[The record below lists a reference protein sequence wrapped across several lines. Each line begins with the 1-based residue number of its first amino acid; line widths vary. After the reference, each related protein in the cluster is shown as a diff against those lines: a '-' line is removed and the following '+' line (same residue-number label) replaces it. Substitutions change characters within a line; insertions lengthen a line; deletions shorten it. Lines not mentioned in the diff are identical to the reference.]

1 MSMNGTKA
9 FGLHLDATLKVIK
22 QDLTRRFREQ
32 GIDLTPEQYALLA
45 ELAARGELAQK
56 ELAKSTFKDAP
67 TVSRIIDLLV
77 KKGWI
82 NRSADTDDRRKYILT
97 LTPAGQAAF
106 ETAAPIV
113 HAAREVGWQGL
124 TEEDYSRLK
133 HILDR
138 VVENIQG

>member
-45 ELAARGELAQK
+45 ELASRGELAQK

-97 LTPAGQAAF
+97 LTPAGQAIF

>member
-1 MSMNGTKA
+1 MNLNGTKA

-32 GIDLTPEQYALLA
+32 GIDLTPEQFALLA
-45 ELAARGELAQK
+45 ELAVRGELAQK

-82 NRSADTDDRRKYILT
+82 NRSSDTDDRRKYILT
-97 LTPAGQAAF
+97 LTAEGRTLYEQ
-106 ETAAPIV
+106 AAPIV
-113 HAAREVGWQGL
+113 QSAREMGWQGL

-133 HILDR
+133 TILDK

>member
-22 QDLTRRFREQ
+22 QDLTRRFRSQ
-32 GIDLTPEQYALLA
+32 GIDLTPEQFALLA
-45 ELAARGELAQK
+45 ELASKGELAQK

-82 NRSADTDDRRKYILT
+82 HRTADIDDRRKYVLT
-97 LTPAGQAAF
+97 LTPEGRTVHEQ
-106 ETAAPIV
+106 AAPIV
-113 HAAREVGWQGL
+113 HSAREMGWQGL

-133 HILDR
+133 TILDK